1 MSLNKKMKERD
12 TLKLNC
18 KNLTPS
24 EKRVQHEQYKRTRNR
39 VNSMIKADVIKYNE
53 DRITKAAD
61 INEVWKRKKSSDKW
75 EKSSKAKGQP

>member
-1 MSLNKKMKERD
+1 
-12 TLKLNC
+12 
-18 KNLTPS
+18 
-24 EKRVQHEQYKRTRNR
+24 
-39 VNSMIKADVIKYNE
+39 MIKVDVIKYNE